1 MNSRSDL
8 GHTIPNR
15 GLRFYNAKRYSGFDL
30 GRPSYDQ
37 RHKNPPQSYTGHGG
51 ALVPHG
57 GGLAGDSRAGAQMP
71 QSPLL
76 RVLREAQNIGNREGW
91 FSPTIEVRSMLSTA
105 RGGFT
110 AGMTRRRA
118 ISQCRRRAPP
128 NAATNTRLRA
138 PGSPRSP
145 PRCAR
150 RQRPEACVRRRRSHS
165 PSVMVATANWQRGS
179 WFAKV
184 GG

>member
-1 MNSRSDL
+1 MDGGLVSKFGGVSFVKRTREGVRANPGRWINVLRLRLDSRFMNSRSDL

-76 RVLREAQNIGNREGW
+76 RVLREAQNIGNRKG
-91 FSPTIEVRSMLSTA
+91 
-105 RGGFT
+105 
-110 AGMTRRRA
+110 
-118 ISQCRRRAPP
+118 
-128 NAATNTRLRA
+128 
-138 PGSPRSP
+138 
-145 PRCAR
+145 
-150 RQRPEACVRRRRSHS
+150 
-165 PSVMVATANWQRGS
+165 
-179 WFAKV
+179 
-184 GG
+184 